1 MRLLLD
7 THILLWW
14 LADPGRIAEEAR
26 LAISDPENEV
36 FYSAANIWE
45 IKIKSTLGKLAPMD
59 RGKTEAALQSDSI
72 HQLAIDACHA
82 WAVGSLP
89 LIHSD
94 PFDRILIAQAVEE
107 SLTLVTRDDTVQRYP
122 VSILRA

>member
-14 LADPGRIAEEAR
+14 LDDPGRIAEEAR

-45 IKIKSTLGKLAPMD
+45 INIKAALGKLAPMD
-59 RGKTEAALQSDSI
+59 RDKTEAALRSDSI
-72 HQLAIDACHA
+72 HQLAIDPRHA

-89 LIHSD
+89 PIHSD
-94 PFDRILIAQAVEE
+94 P
-107 SLTLVTRDDTVQRYP
+107 SG
-122 VSILRA
+122 